1 MGWYYVFC
9 GGLLEIG
16 FTTCMRYTD
25 GFRIVPWTL
34 GFLVCIAASMFCLEA
49 ATKTVPIGTAY
60 AVWTGIG
67 ALGTVVVGM
76 IWYHEPANLLRMLL
90 LITLIGAVAGLKL
103 TAGH

>member
-25 GFRIVPWTL
+25 GFRNVPWTL

-90 LITLIGAVAGLKL
+90 Q
-103 TAGH
+103 

>member
-25 GFRIVPWTL
+25 GFRNVPWTL

-67 ALGTVVVGM
+67 ALGVATIGILFLGESASAPRLACMAMIAAGVVG
-76 IWYHEPANLLRMLL
+76 
-90 LITLIGAVAGLKL
+90 LKFFS
-103 TAGH
+103 GE